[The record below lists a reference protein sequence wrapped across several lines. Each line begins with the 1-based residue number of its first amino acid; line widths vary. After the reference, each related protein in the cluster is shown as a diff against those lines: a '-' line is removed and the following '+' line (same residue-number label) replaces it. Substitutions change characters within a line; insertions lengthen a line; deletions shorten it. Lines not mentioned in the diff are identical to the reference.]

1 MGENKNKG
9 FTLIELMIVVTII
22 GILSSIA
29 LPAYK
34 NFITRTRILE
44 GLTIAAPAKQEI
56 AIGAA
61 SEQDLLLIATYWNNQ
76 DNHNGTVLT
85 SKYVEQIII
94 DNITGTILINY
105 NANIAGVGVGENQLT
120 LTPTVRAASGLLTLP
135 EALTTGKRGTIDWGC
150 SSTTHTTATSRG
162 LLVNMPSNPLLSKYA
177 PSECR

>member
-44 GLTIAAPAKQEI
+44 GLTLTAPAKQEI

-120 LTPTVRAASGLLTLP
+120 LTPAVRAASGLLTLP
-135 EALTTGKRGTIDWGC
+135 EALTTGKKGTIDWGC